1 MKVSQADPG
10 DPQTVIWLLDRVM
23 DQWGNYYD
31 INYNGDGQGDALA
44 TGIRVTEIVYTM
56 NPQNGFIVP
65 RRIFFAYEP
74 QERPDVRRLRFGKFT
89 LPRNRRLS
97 SITTPQ
103 GTYSLAYKP
112 DDDLMLPSRLASI
125 NYCVSASP
133 PECTPEHPCCV
144 QPLEFDWEG
153 GGYGWVGTPIEDPPR
168 VPTGYDHPSRVNSR
182 I

>member
-1 MKVSQADPG
+1 
-10 DPQTVIWLLDRVM
+10 M

-31 INYNGDGQGDALA
+31 INYNSDGQGDALA

-56 NPQNGFIVP
+56 NSQNGFIAP

-112 DDDLMLPSRLASI
+112 DDDLLLPKPAREHQLLRFREPARVHAGASVLRPAAGVRFGKGAATAGWNKSEPRRPYRRDMTI
-125 NYCVSASP
+125 RSSP
-133 PECTPEHPCCV
+133 
-144 QPLEFDWEG
+144 G
-153 GGYGWVGTPIEDPPR
+153 
-168 VPTGYDHPSRVNSR
+168 SSR
-182 I
+182 ISMRWSA